1 MKSFYSNTEFTCF
14 SAIAVIYH
22 RRNEHE
28 LRDKNGL
35 KSERAEFAISV
46 IRVEPCAHSSK
57 YVSEL
62 DLLTFW
68 NSYWVCWSMSKGFLV
83 LSVWSV

>member
-1 MKSFYSNTEFTCF
+1 MVSYLFLRWIKPTLSVKSFYSNTEFTCF

-22 RRNEHE
+22 RRYEHE

-46 IRVEPCAHSSK
+46 ICVEPCAHSSK
-57 YVSEL
+57 YVFRVRL
-62 DLLTFW
+62 A
-68 NSYWVCWSMSKGFLV
+68 NV
-83 LSVWSV
+83 LE

>member
-1 MKSFYSNTEFTCF
+1 MVSYLFLRWIKPTPKCEEFLF
-14 SAIAVIYH
+14 EH
-22 RRNEHE
+22 RVHLFLDKRNEHE

-57 YVSEL
+57 YV
-62 DLLTFW
+62 F
-68 NSYWVCWSMSKGFLV
+68 
-83 LSVWSV
+83 